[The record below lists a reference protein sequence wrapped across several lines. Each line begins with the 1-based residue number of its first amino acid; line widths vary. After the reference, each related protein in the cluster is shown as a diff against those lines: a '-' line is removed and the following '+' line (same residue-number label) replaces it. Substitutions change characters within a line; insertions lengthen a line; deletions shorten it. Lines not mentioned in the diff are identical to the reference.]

1 MLNDEQTTESATVEA
16 VGASVAPEAVS
27 EISDPAPTT
36 AELAEAQ
43 TPVEPDAPRD
53 EAERLEPDPTG
64 PITLMSGQVVEVVPL
79 KLRETMKLLKIV
91 TRGAGAVLEQLMG
104 DLDLNDPVA
113 FAQTLGALI
122 IMSIPEAEDE
132 VIDFVRCMVVPVNMA
147 SLPQPEKIEQLNIL
161 AGDMSNPELEDVI
174 SIVERVIRRESED
187 IRNLGKRI
195 SVAFNLSKKVGEIS
209 PVAK

>member
-36 AELAEAQ
+36 AELAETQ

-209 PVAK
+209 PAAK